1 MALRA
6 NRQPPWGLVRLC
18 INARPV
24 APTLRIST
32 SDSQGQVFRTTAAKG
47 LFAHRNRR
55 GRTIK
60 HAIILD
66 NSKPR
71 RGEVDIQ
78 ARNQPLCQQHVRRP
92 VPLPLWSSLGPTC
105 RNASRV
111 ARQAGLPAPPR
122 FLRFSS
128 RPKSS
133 ELARTYRDDAYVVRE
148 TVALAAQLR
157 AIAEGDAAPQRD
169 DQPPPIGLDPS
180 RGGGRGR
187 L

>member
-1 MALRA
+1 MAA
-6 NRQPPWGLVRLC
+6 
-18 INARPV
+18 
-24 APTLRIST
+24 TLRIGT
-32 SDSQGQVFRTTAAKG
+32 PNGQGQVFRTNAAMG
-47 LFAHRNRR
+47 LFAPRNWR
-55 GRTIK
+55 GQAIN
-60 HAIILD
+60 HAT
-66 NSKPR
+66 NASVSKPR
-71 RGEVDIQ
+71 RGEVDVQ
-78 ARNQPLCQQHVRRP
+78 VRNQPLCQQHVRRP

-169 DQPPPIGLDPS
+169 DQPPPLGLDPS